1 MLINNKEYRT
11 IWLNKNKKSIDII
24 DQRYI
29 PFDFIIENIK
39 NVEEMANAIKDM
51 HLRGAPLIGVA
62 AGYGMY
68 LACLEAQNTENPDE
82 YIKKSAKKLE
92 LTRPT
97 AINLKWAIDKC
108 LYGIFIKESLND
120 KIAISLK
127 IAEKIADEDVEICKN
142 IGLNG
147 VKLIEEISKNKE
159 GKPVNILTHCNAGA
173 LACVDHG
180 TATSP
185 IYEAN
190 RKGIP
195 IHIWVEETRPR
206 NQGKLTAWE
215 LQQNGI
221 KNTVICDNTGGHIMQ
236 HGMVDLV
243 IVGTD
248 RTTAKGDV
256 ANKIGTY
263 QKALAAADNN
273 VPFYVALPSST
284 IDWTINDGLKEI
296 PIEERS
302 DEEVLFIE
310 GKLNNK
316 VEKIQLF
323 SDGIIAANYAFDVT
337 PARLITG
344 LITEKGI
351 CKPNELHKLFNIH
364 FV

>member
-1 MLINNKEYRT
+1 MLVDKREYRT
-11 IWLNKNKKSIDII
+11 IWLNNDKKSIDII
-24 DQRYI
+24 DQRFI
-29 PFDFIIENIK
+29 PFDFVIENIK

-51 HLRGAPLIGVA
+51 HLRGAPLIGAA

-68 LACLEAQNTENPDE
+68 LACLEAKSADNPDL
-82 YIKKSAKKLE
+82 YIKKSAKQLE
-92 LTRPT
+92 HTRPT
-97 AINLKWAIDKC
+97 AVNLKWGIDKS
-108 LYGIFIKESLND
+108 LSGIFTKENLDD
-120 KIAISLK
+120 KIAIALK
-127 IAEKIADEDVEICKN
+127 IAENIADEDVETCKN
-142 IGLNG
+142 IGLSG
-147 VKLIEEISKNKE
+147 VKLIEEISKNKN
-159 GKPVNILTHCNAGA
+159 GKKVNILTHCNAGA

-190 RKGIP
+190 RRGIP
-195 IHIWVEETRPR
+195 IHVWVEETRPR

-221 KNTVICDNTGGHIMQ
+221 PNTVICDNTGGHLMQ
-236 HGMVDLV
+236 HGMVDIV

-302 DEEVLFIE
+302 DEEILYIE

-323 SDGIIAANYAFDVT
+323 GDGIKGANYAFDVT
-337 PARLITG
+337 PARLVTG
-344 LITEKGI
+344 LITEKGV